1 MTPQKALELV
11 GEYGRLTRKIKS
23 LTELIGESLEA
34 CHGIDGKRLEVDEW
48 GCHKYTR
55 EVDRK
60 GRDKST
66 HLWSWYN
73 EPIDQHE
80 DGEAIYE
87 CIDAGKAAVCIHCYE
102 ANTAVQ
108 MRRDARRRLGVVKG
122 IMSRSFK

>member
-23 LTELIGESLEA
+23 LTQLIGESLEA
-34 CHGIDGKRLEVDEW
+34 CSGVDGNRQDPFSSRPSDSKN
-48 GCHKYTR
+48 
-55 EVDRK
+55 
-60 GRDKST
+60 RDMTT

-80 DGEAIYE
+80 DGEAIFE
-87 CIDAGKAAVCIHCYE
+87 RVDAGKASVCRHCYD
-102 ANTAVQ
+102 ANTAIQ
-108 MRRDARRRLGVVKG
+108 MRRDARKRLGVVKG